1 MFFQQVENFTTRPE
15 DVIIASFPKSGT
27 TWAQEIV
34 HQISMIHASKQV
46 KKDTTSLISEVNIKI
61 ENLLLIF

>member
-1 MFFQQVENFTTRPE
+1 MKLMFFQQVENFTTRPE

-46 KKDTTSLISEVNIKI
+46 KKDANINISVVRFKLRIN
-61 ENLLLIF
+61 F

>member
-1 MFFQQVENFTTRPE
+1 MKLMFFQQVENFTTRPE

-46 KKDTTSLISEVNIKI
+46 KKDANIPISEVYVKV
-61 ENLLLIF
+61 EN

>member
-1 MFFQQVENFTTRPE
+1 MENFTTRPE

-46 KKDTTSLISEVNIKI
+46 KKDNDINISEVSVKD
-61 ENLLLIF
+61 EN